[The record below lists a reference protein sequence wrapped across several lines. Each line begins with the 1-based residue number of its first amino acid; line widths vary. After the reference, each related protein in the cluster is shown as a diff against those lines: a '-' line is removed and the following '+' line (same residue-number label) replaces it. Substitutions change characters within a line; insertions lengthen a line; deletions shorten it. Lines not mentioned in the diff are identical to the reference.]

1 MSTYW
6 TSGIGHRLVEGR
18 FVERERRKQAKF
30 SLDHSYVYLRRTS
43 DTEHRHIHT
52 HFLHCLFE
60 EQLFPACSHVVVSRR
75 CRCEKN
81 KVSGSNRLVLKN
93 MYSAHVSCCVAR
105 FSATCGQAFCHLLST
120 AQYVGILSA
129 SDFDVFQQFAIK
141 NFKVRHARSVQSP
154 IHHFN
159 EIPNYNYITIATV
172 STTT

>member
-75 CRCEKN
+75 CRCEK
-81 KVSGSNRLVLKN
+81 KQG
-93 MYSAHVSCCVAR
+93 
-105 FSATCGQAFCHLLST
+105 FG
-120 AQYVGILSA
+120 
-129 SDFDVFQQFAIK
+129 
-141 NFKVRHARSVQSP
+141 VR
-154 IHHFN
+154 
-159 EIPNYNYITIATV
+159 
-172 STTT
+172 